1 MFAHRRHDSSE
12 GAVTRTSYP
21 SLKSATVLR
30 KISNME
36 ATPRTTEV
44 TTTGGIWMM
53 EASPEASSAAP
64 SRTTSSS
71 GLEQTTSSPSIPP
84 ILESSSGG
92 PSAGLVAG
100 CVVGVLALILLAAG
114 AAFIILKK
122 RGIIF
127 KNDDAAPSTKRA
139 DPEGSTFSNLLGE
152 KSAGTSREGPP
163 PLPTSGPPVTP
174 GRKRRPARKQEDPL
188 PIPDND
194 TYANLLEEPR
204 EAPIHKRN
212 QRDPLPTPDD
222 NTYIDLLQET
232 PTHNRSQERPLPT
245 NEYID
250 LPQGTPTNNRNQG
263 DPLPPLDDNTYMDLL
278 EETRERPD
286 NNTYTSLLD
295 EKRGRPDIHTGH
307 LNQRNQPDGA
317 ERTYQNVNVP
327 GRAHRVPYVNVTEL
341 RPSPRAQQIET
352 ADGLYEMADPGG
364 VSAYENCSPAE
375 YVNNCSPVQYE
386 NCSPAQYVNAGAGGN
401 IAETSFMTRENADN
415 LYEDVQPEN
424 EPTYANQ

>member
-1 MFAHRRHDSSE
+1 
-12 GAVTRTSYP
+12 
-21 SLKSATVLR
+21 
-30 KISNME
+30 ME
-36 ATPRTTEV
+36 ATPPTTDV
-44 TTTGGIWMM
+44 TTTGGIFIY
-53 EASPEASSAAP
+53 EGSPEASSVAP
-64 SRTTSSS
+64 SLTTSS
-71 GLEQTTSSPSIPP
+71 GLGQATSSSPIPP
-84 ILESSSGG
+84 IVESSSGG

-127 KNDDAAPSTKRA
+127 NNDDAATSTERE
-139 DPEGSTFSNLLGE
+139 DPEGSTFPNLLGE
-152 KSAGTSREGPP
+152 NSAGTRSRGGPP

-174 GRKRRPARKQEDPL
+174 GRRRRPARKQDDPL

-204 EAPIHKRN
+204 DAPILKRN

-222 NTYIDLLQET
+222 NTYIDLLPET
-232 PTHNRSQERPLPT
+232 DKRSKG
-245 NEYID
+245 Y
-250 LPQGTPTNNRNQG
+250 
-263 DPLPPLDDNTYMDLL
+263 PLPPPDDETYMDLL
-278 EETRERPD
+278 EETKERPD

-295 EKRGRPDIHTGH
+295 ETKGRPDNDTGQ

-327 GRAHRVPYVNVTEL
+327 GRARRVPYVNVTEL

-364 VSAYENCSPAE
+364 VSAYENCFPAE
-375 YVNNCSPVQYE
+375 YVNNCSPAQYE

-401 IAETSFMTRENADN
+401 IAETSFMNRENADN

-424 EPTYANQ
+424 SPYSDLEPTYGNQ